1 MGHQDESPPHKYGDN
16 SEIQLPVFR
25 FFNHSEF
32 AAYLPCSQPGLYV
45 SSPKVITS
53 WNHLWLALMPAFYVF
68 SLKQLQGQSPD
79 SQHVFTLVNFS
90 ECIRFFRAIETSSS
104 LSPEL

>member
-1 MGHQDESPPHKYGDN
+1 M
-16 SEIQLPVFR
+16 
-25 FFNHSEF
+25 
-32 AAYLPCSQPGLYV
+32 YV

-79 SQHVFTLVNFS
+79 SQDVFTLVNFS
-90 ECIRFFRAIETSSS
+90 ECIRFFRN
-104 LSPEL
+104 LVLDNPESGAVPQFVGLQFWRGESDTFHKSREK